1 MQIRDAIRARGLQI
15 NYETAWKVLQR
26 QEAAE

>member
-1 MQIRDAIRARGLQI
+1 MHICARGLARALQI
-15 NYETAWKVLQR
+15 NHETAWKVLQR

>member
-15 NYETAWKVLQR
+15 NHETVRKVMQP
-26 QEAAE
+26 QGAAT

>member
-15 NYETAWKVLQR
+15 NHKTAWKVLQR